1 MAESSFHDLTDR
13 PDTAGYSDIVVADGF
28 AFLAGKV
35 AADAPDAIPLGGI
48 EDETRACMEL
58 LGRAL
63 KLAGLDFEDVVRCNV
78 YMTRLEEFE
87 RMDAVYRS
95 YFPKGRMPARTTI
108 GAAELVFGCRVE
120 IDCVA
125 RIKH

>member
-1 MAESSFHDLTDR
+1 MSEARFRDLPGR

-35 AADAPDAIPLGGI
+35 AADAPRPIALGNI

-58 LGRAL
+58 LGAAL
-63 KLAGLDFEDVVRCNV
+63 RLADLGFDDVVRANV
-78 YMTRLEEFE
+78 YMTKLDEFE
-87 RMDAVYRS
+87 RMDAVYRT
-95 YFPKGRMPARTTI
+95 YFGKGRMPARTTV

-120 IDCVA
+120 IDFVA
-125 RIKH
+125 RIKA

>member
-1 MAESSFHDLTDR
+1 MAEPEFYDLTDR
-13 PDTAGYSDIVVADGF
+13 PDTAGYSDMVVADGF

-35 AADAPDAIPLGGI
+35 AADAPDTVPLGDI
-48 EDETRACMEL
+48 ETETRVCMEL
-58 LGRAL
+58 LARAL
-63 KLAGLDFEDVVRCNV
+63 KLAGLGFDDVVRCNV

-87 RMDAVYRS
+87 LMDVVYRG

-125 RIKH
+125 RIKR